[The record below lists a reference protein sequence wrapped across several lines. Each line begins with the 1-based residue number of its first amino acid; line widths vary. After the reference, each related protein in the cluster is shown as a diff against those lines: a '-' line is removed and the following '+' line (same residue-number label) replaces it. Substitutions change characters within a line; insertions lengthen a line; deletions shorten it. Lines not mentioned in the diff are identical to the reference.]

1 MYAIF
6 FANQR
11 AKNTFDQIKAD
22 VIRPSRDANLY
33 NLWTF
38 LQNPKAE

>member
-1 MYAIF
+1 MLSSQI
-6 FANQR
+6 NVQ
-11 AKNTFDQIKAD
+11 KNTFNQIKAD
-22 VIRPSRDANLY
+22 VIRPNRDANLY